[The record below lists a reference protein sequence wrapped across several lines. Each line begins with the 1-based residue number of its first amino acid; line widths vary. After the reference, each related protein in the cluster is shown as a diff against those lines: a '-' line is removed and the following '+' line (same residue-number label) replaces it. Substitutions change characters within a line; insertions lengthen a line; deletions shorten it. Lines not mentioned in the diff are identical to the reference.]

1 MLTATLNIRIMKTK
15 ALLCLLTLMLVL
27 AGADAEAQRKKKKN
41 KGGKEKNEKE
51 QFELMTKFV
60 DASKEKMLGNFEE
73 AEALYNECIKIDSK
87 NAASYY
93 ELANLKLMQKSN
105 DEALVLANK
114 ALDIDPTNEWY
125 TLFLADLHNVR
136 YEYNLSEELFDRLI
150 EAHPGKVE
158 YIYELGSVQLFQ
170 NKLKEA
176 VKTYNKIELALGV
189 TEEISIQKQ
198 KLYLEM
204 NDLDGAIKEVQGLID
219 NYPRE
224 VRYLGILAEM
234 YNVNGMSQEALRVYE
249 KMSEKDPNDPRVQ
262 LSMAEH
268 YKSLGK
274 YDESYEYLKDAFSN
288 SKLGIDPKIK
298 VLLSYF
304 EISETELKLKT
315 QAYELLDILTDQHS
329 EDPKAHAMKADF
341 LYRDRR
347 LEEAQKSFI
356 KTVELDS
363 SRFMVWSQLTQVDYE
378 LGDNEALLRDSETAS
393 ELFPNQSIFYLF
405 RGLAFNEAKRTDEAV
420 EVLEAGKAFAN
431 RQPEVKV
438 QMLSILGNV
447 YNDTKEFEKSDK
459 AFDNALELSPND
471 VLILNNY
478 AYYLSVRNEN
488 LEDAASMSKKSN
500 MLDPGNP
507 SYEDTYAWILY
518 RQEKFED
525 GLEWINK
532 ALDHGGVKSGVIVEH
547 LGDILIAL
555 GRTEEALEAWETAK
569 VLGDVTES
577 IDDKIARVK
586 P

>member
-224 VRYLGILAEM
+224 VRYLGILA
-234 YNVNGMSQEALRVYE
+234 
-249 KMSEKDPNDPRVQ
+249 
-262 LSMAEH
+262 
-268 YKSLGK
+268 
-274 YDESYEYLKDAFSN
+274 
-288 SKLGIDPKIK
+288 
-298 VLLSYF
+298 
-304 EISETELKLKT
+304 
-315 QAYELLDILTDQHS
+315 
-329 EDPKAHAMKADF
+329 
-341 LYRDRR
+341 
-347 LEEAQKSFI
+347 
-356 KTVELDS
+356 
-363 SRFMVWSQLTQVDYE
+363 
-378 LGDNEALLRDSETAS
+378 
-393 ELFPNQSIFYLF
+393 
-405 RGLAFNEAKRTDEAV
+405 
-420 EVLEAGKAFAN
+420 
-431 RQPEVKV
+431 
-438 QMLSILGNV
+438 
-447 YNDTKEFEKSDK
+447 
-459 AFDNALELSPND
+459 
-471 VLILNNY
+471 
-478 AYYLSVRNEN
+478 
-488 LEDAASMSKKSN
+488 
-500 MLDPGNP
+500 
-507 SYEDTYAWILY
+507 
-518 RQEKFED
+518 
-525 GLEWINK
+525 
-532 ALDHGGVKSGVIVEH
+532 
-547 LGDILIAL
+547 
-555 GRTEEALEAWETAK
+555 
-569 VLGDVTES
+569 
-577 IDDKIARVK
+577 
-586 P
+586 

>member
-249 KMSEKDPNDPRVQ
+249 KMSDKDPNDPRVQ

-341 LYRDRR
+341 
-347 LEEAQKSFI
+347 
-356 KTVELDS
+356 
-363 SRFMVWSQLTQVDYE
+363 
-378 LGDNEALLRDSETAS
+378 
-393 ELFPNQSIFYLF
+393 
-405 RGLAFNEAKRTDEAV
+405 
-420 EVLEAGKAFAN
+420 
-431 RQPEVKV
+431 
-438 QMLSILGNV
+438 
-447 YNDTKEFEKSDK
+447 
-459 AFDNALELSPND
+459 
-471 VLILNNY
+471 
-478 AYYLSVRNEN
+478 
-488 LEDAASMSKKSN
+488 
-500 MLDPGNP
+500 
-507 SYEDTYAWILY
+507 
-518 RQEKFED
+518 
-525 GLEWINK
+525 
-532 ALDHGGVKSGVIVEH
+532 
-547 LGDILIAL
+547 
-555 GRTEEALEAWETAK
+555 
-569 VLGDVTES
+569 
-577 IDDKIARVK
+577 
-586 P
+586 

>member
-249 KMSEKDPNDPRVQ
+249 KMSDKDPNDPRVQ

-447 YNDTKEFEKSDK
+447 YND
-459 AFDNALELSPND
+459 
-471 VLILNNY
+471 
-478 AYYLSVRNEN
+478 
-488 LEDAASMSKKSN
+488 
-500 MLDPGNP
+500 
-507 SYEDTYAWILY
+507 
-518 RQEKFED
+518 
-525 GLEWINK
+525 
-532 ALDHGGVKSGVIVEH
+532 
-547 LGDILIAL
+547 
-555 GRTEEALEAWETAK
+555 
-569 VLGDVTES
+569 
-577 IDDKIARVK
+577 
-586 P
+586 